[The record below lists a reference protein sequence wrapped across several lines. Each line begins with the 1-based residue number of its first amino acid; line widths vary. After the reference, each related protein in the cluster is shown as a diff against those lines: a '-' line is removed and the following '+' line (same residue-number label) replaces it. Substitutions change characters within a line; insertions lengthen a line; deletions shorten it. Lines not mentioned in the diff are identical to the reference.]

1 MRISLIGCLSIDV
14 QAIDKNPIKVIF
26 IQTDSFSPNCLGLV
40 KMCLIL
46 GSGRCVRGV
55 WELSDRLFI
64 VSSY

>member
-46 GSGRCVRGV
+46 GSGRCLRGV
-55 WELSDRLFI
+55 WELSD
-64 VSSY
+64 